1 MNIPKN
7 LVGGIYRT
15 TENFMNLLS
24 LLEQLM
30 NGIGFGLVLF
40 LMAAGLTIV
49 FGVMDTMNLA
59 HGTLF
64 MLGAYFAATAYR
76 VLESFPMALLCAVAL
91 TMIAGAILEIS
102 LIRRLYKRS
111 HMNQVVATFGVIL
124 ICNDAVKYFW
134 GPTPLFAATPP
145 SLSGPITLFGA
156 FEYPAFRL
164 LVIGVG
170 IALAIALYFMMAHTR
185 LGMLVRAGAS
195 NREMTQLMGIRVRRV
210 FTCIALLGAALAGV
224 GGAMMGPIT
233 SVQTGMGEAVLIP
246 ALVIIV
252 IGGIGSIRGAFIA
265 ALLVGIVD
273 TAGRAFIPALL
284 GEIAS
289 PVIAADVGPALA
301 SVLMYVLMIVVL
313 CFKPS
318 GLFPARG

>member
-1 MNIPKN
+1 MN
-7 LVGGIYRT
+7 T
-15 TENFMNLLS
+15 LS

-40 LMAAGLTIV
+40 LMATGLTIV

-64 MLGAYFAATAYR
+64 MLGAYFAATAYGITQ
-76 VLESFPMALLCAVAL
+76 SFFLAVICAVLL
-91 TMIAGAILEIS
+91 TMLVGAILEIT
-102 LIRRLYKRS
+102 LIRRLYTRN

-124 ICNDAVKYFW
+124 ICNDLVKYFW

-145 SLSGPITLFGA
+145 SLSGPVTLFGS

-164 LVIGVG
+164 LIIAVG
-170 IALAIALYFMMAHTR
+170 IILAIALYFMMAHTR

-195 NREMTQLMGIRVRRV
+195 NRSMTQLMGIRVRSV
-210 FTCIALLGAALAGV
+210 FTCIFILGAALAGI

-233 SVQTGMGEAVLIP
+233 SVQMGMGEAIMIP

-265 ALLVGIVD
+265 ALMVGIID
-273 TAGRAFIPALL
+273 TAGRAFIPALIAKL
-284 GEIAS
+284 AS
-289 PVIAADVGPALA
+289 PVVAADVGPALA
-301 SVLMYVLMIVVL
+301 SVLMYILMIIVL
-313 CFKPS
+313 GCKPA